1 MKGDV
6 TRGRAATETAQ
17 PAQRG
22 TPEPPADTGAPAS
35 PAWARH
41 RGARVSAAAALA
53 LRNLT
58 SERRRWGVSSI
69 ALAIAAML
77 VLFIQGTV
85 RWIDDSATA
94 YLNHTA
100 ADLVVTQRGV
110 DDLLLSQ
117 AIVPPAAV
125 AAVQALPGVARVT
138 PILAVNGVLSGRS
151 TPLPVFVIGYQPGG
165 PGGPWQLA
173 SGRTPR
179 AADEVALDRA
189 LAYTNGV
196 GVGDTVTVLGRSL
209 HVVGL
214 AADTNAAGIFF
225 AFVPMQTAQAIAG
238 APVISDLLVTLRAG
252 VNTAQVTAMIDQ
264 IDGVHG
270 LPTAQMAANDRGMVD
285 AGFAQPVEIIVVV
298 CLIVGLLIAAIVLYT
313 ATVEHARDFAVL
325 KAVGARGRV
334 LAGVATVQSLVLSVC
349 GYALGWALAELLA
362 LALRTWRPVID
373 SELSLDLVAE
383 IFGLFVAVNLLALAL
398 PLRFLR
404 RVDPQEVFKA

>member
-1 MKGDV
+1 MKGEVARRDPV
-6 TRGRAATETAQ
+6 VGAA
-17 PAQRG
+17 
-22 TPEPPADTGAPAS
+22 AS
-35 PAWARH
+35 AWSRR
-41 RGARVSAAAALA
+41 RGARVATAAALA
-53 LRNLT
+53 VRNLT
-58 SERRRWGVSSI
+58 GERRRWGVSSV

-94 YLNHTA
+94 YLDHTA

-117 AIVPPAAV
+117 AIIPPVTAT
-125 AAVQALPGVARVT
+125 AVQALPGVARAT
-138 PILAVNGVLSGRS
+138 PIVGVNGVLSGRS
-151 TPLPVFVIGYQPGG
+151 TPLPVFVIGYAPGG

-173 SGRTPR
+173 SGRRPS
-179 AADEVALDRA
+179 AGDEVTLDHA
-189 LAYTNGV
+189 LAYTNGI

-225 AFVPMQTAQAIAG
+225 AFVPLQTAQAIAG
-238 APVISDLLVTLRAG
+238 APIVSDLLVTLRPGAAAG
-252 VNTAQVTAMIDQ
+252 PVAAMVDQ
-264 IDGVHG
+264 IAGVHG
-270 LPTAQMAANDRGMVD
+270 LTPARMAANDRGMVD

-373 SELSLDLVAE
+373 SELSFDLVAE
-383 IFGLFVAVNLLALAL
+383 IFGLFVAVNLLALVL

>member
-1 MKGDV
+1 
-6 TRGRAATETAQ
+6 
-17 PAQRG
+17 
-22 TPEPPADTGAPAS
+22 
-35 PAWARH
+35 
-41 RGARVSAAAALA
+41 
-53 LRNLT
+53 
-58 SERRRWGVSSI
+58 
-69 ALAIAAML
+69 ML

-94 YLNHTA
+94 YLDHTA

-117 AIVPPAAV
+117 ASIPPAAV
-125 AAVQALPGVARVT
+125 AQVQALPGVARVT
-138 PILAVNGVLSGRS
+138 PIVAVNGVLSGRS
-151 TPLPVFVIGYQPGG
+151 TPLPVFVVGYRPGG

-173 SGRTPR
+173 SGRVPI
-179 AADEVALDRA
+179 ADDEVALDRA
-189 LAYTNGV
+189 LAYTNDV
-196 GVGDTVTVLGRSL
+196 GVGSSVTVLGRSL

-225 AFVPMQTAQAIAG
+225 AFVPLQTAQAIAG
-238 APVISDLLVTLRAG
+238 APIVSDLFVTLHQGAA
-252 VNTAQVTAMIDQ
+252 VDHVTAMIDQ
-264 IDGVHG
+264 ITGVHG
-270 LPTAQMAANDRGMVD
+270 LTPAQMATNDRGMVD

-325 KAVGARGRV
+325 KAIGARGRV

-362 LALRTWRPVID
+362 LSLRTWRPVID
-373 SELSLDLVAE
+373 SELGLDLVAE
-383 IFGLFVAVNLLALAL
+383 IFGLFVAVNLVALVL